1 MVIVVLTHLLRCF
14 SCNMYGK
21 VDEYV
26 VHDWESILS
35 NLEKESIDKDQYD
48 YNDEYP
54 GVVSSISV
62 VITGFTKL
70 DY

>member
-1 MVIVVLTHLLRCF
+1 
-14 SCNMYGK
+14 MYGK

-35 NLEKESIDKDQYD
+35 NLEKESIDKDEYD
-48 YNDEYP
+48 YDDEYP